1 MKKKNLFSKKFKALS
16 YITLII
22 TAFYFFAHLL
32 TMFSVMFPSGENEI
46 SPFVLGI
53 DMLTWLVYGIFV
65 VISVIIQC
73 LVITDKLSDEETLK
87 DCFYLPTFLII
98 LFGGFSFWGIYTL
111 FEGCF

>member
-32 TMFSVMFPSGENEI
+32 TMFSVMLPSGENEI
-46 SPFVLGI
+46 LPFALGI
-53 DMLTWLVYGIFV
+53 DMLTWIVYGIFV

-87 DCFYLPTFLII
+87 DCFYLPTFLSII
-98 LFGGFSFWGIYTL
+98 FSGFSFWGIYTL